1 MLSDTLP
8 AGSECVVLNGQ
19 VKAGDT
25 VAIVGPGLI
34 RRLPASAVPVIAAA
48 PEQKDQHDDQ
58 QDSAHD
64 LFPPFLERQEAR
76 DVPVEAGTGLAPSA
90 AWMKCDQVRAV
101 SMAARKETR
110 Q

>member
-1 MLSDTLP
+1 MLFLGDRQSVPARLERQAEANEEADAMLSDTLP
-8 AGSECVVLNGQ
+8 AGFECGVLNSQ

-58 QDSAHD
+58 EDSAHD
-64 LFPPFLERQEAR
+64 LFPPFSSEKKHETCQSR
-76 DVPVEAGTGLAPSA
+76 LA
-90 AWMKCDQVRAV
+90 
-101 SMAARKETR
+101 
-110 Q
+110 